1 MSRID
6 EQRNP
11 DLASMRWDMISL
23 EFYPLFISFLILVGV
38 QLILLGLIVD
48 HLTKKLDRIGKH
60 NIR

>member
-1 MSRID
+1 
-6 EQRNP
+6 
-11 DLASMRWDMISL
+11 MRWDMISL